1 MQPGQ
6 QSEQVIRAK
15 GRHRVAIRRGSAGKL
30 VARAELQKGA
40 NDKAGRMLVWLERFA
55 AQAHKVFPDSVKIH
69 HLRKAAWAM
78 KFNGRRAL
86 IKLQVLFVRD
96 CFVSGQQQ
104 HSSVSTLTKFL
115 ERFESRT
122 WKQHGA

>member
-15 GRHRVAIRRGSAGKL
+15 GLHRVAIRRGSAGKL
-30 VARAELQKGA
+30 VAGVELQEGA
-40 NDKAGRMLVWLERFA
+40 NAKAGRMLLRLERFST
-55 AQAHKVFPDSVKIH
+55 QAHKVFADSVKIH

-96 CFVSGQQQ
+96 CLVSGQQQ
-104 HSSVSTLTKFL
+104 HSSVACLAEL
-115 ERFESRT
+115 L
-122 WKQHGA
+122 KQI